1 MKIPARLLLSAA
13 TATFLTVSAAA
24 PAEVRPYGRH
34 HRHHDRI
41 DAGDVLLGAILLGG
55 IVAVASAASKDRGRN
70 GDWGRDDPDAERA
83 AVEQCAD
90 AAEQE
95 ARDRSRNA
103 RVTDITDVERR
114 GVSYRVR
121 GIIDYRPGNDDS
133 DDRRWDDYRD
143 NSRFTCT
150 VRYGRILDLRIDDNY
165 AWR

>member
-1 MKIPARLLLSAA
+1 MNTSARLLLSAA
-13 TATFLTVSAAA
+13 TAAFLTVSAAA
-24 PAEVRPYGRH
+24 PAEARSYGRH

-55 IVAVASAASKDRGRN
+55 IVAVASAASKDRGGNDRW
-70 GDWGRDDPDAERA
+70 DREDRDGERA

-90 AAEQE
+90 AAERE
-95 ARDRSRNA
+95 AQRRSRDA
-103 RVTDITDVERR
+103 RVTDITDVQRSGE
-114 GVSYRVR
+114 SYRVR
-121 GIIDYRPGNDDS
+121 GVIDYRSGDDDS

-150 VRYGRILDLRIDDNY
+150 VRYGRIQDLRIDDNY

>member
-1 MKIPARLLLSAA
+1 MNTSARLLLSAA
-13 TATFLTVSAAA
+13 TAAFLTVSAAA
-24 PAEVRPYGRH
+24 PAEARPYGRH

-70 GDWGRDDPDAERA
+70 EDWGRDGERA

-90 AAEQE
+90 AAERE
-95 ARDRSRNA
+95 AQSRERDA
-103 RVTDITDVERR
+103 RVTDITDVQRSGEA
-114 GVSYRVR
+114 YRVR
-121 GIIDYRPGNDDS
+121 GVIDYRSEDDDS

-143 NSRFTCT
+143 NSRFTCI
-150 VRYGRILDLRIDDNY
+150 VRYGRIQDLRIEDDY